1 MKLSAAVCNL
11 CSYTVSDRWRG
22 GGGGRQKYLAQFI
35 QGNCVAGGIFFFLSN
50 FSLFLTSLSKCIT
63 LLSMQLYSLLKQ
75 VFSYRYSAFGQTLPT
90 ARGPLHPE
98 FPSVGCH
105 SLYLKNQ
112 EITYHVDFYMLSQ
125 SVPKF
130 AKKKLFRTY
139 STSFN
144 HCLIVVEYAVQL
156 LEAGVNV
163 SHIVLGQNVTPAQTE
178 TVFHIHKTL
187 IAALRQA

>member
-1 MKLSAAVCNL
+1 M
-11 CSYTVSDRWRG
+11 
-22 GGGGRQKYLAQFI
+22 
-35 QGNCVAGGIFFFLSN
+35 FFLT
-50 FSLFLTSLSKCIT
+50 SLFLTSLSKCIT

-90 ARGPLHPE
+90 AGGPLHPE
-98 FPSVGCH
+98 FPSVGRH
-105 SLYLKNQ
+105 SLYLKKSK
-112 EITYHVDFYMLSQ
+112 ITYHLDFYMLSQ
-125 SVPKF
+125 TVPKF

-144 HCLIVVEYAVQL
+144 HCLIIVEYAVQL

-187 IAALRQA
+187 IAALRQAQQQAHTHKPQSRCVHLSI